1 MDPDIVAQRIIEY
14 GDGWIPLDGGHE
26 LEPTIDAIRKE
37 ADRAGRTLDE
47 FELTVGLGLM
57 GPITEARYREV
68 VEMGFSRVLFVLP
81 RRGRQADLET
91 LESFA
96 ELKRSFERG

>member
-1 MDPDIVAQRIIEY
+1 MVPDIVAQRIVEY

-47 FELTVGLGLM
+47 FELIRDMAGGGCWLFR
-57 GPITEARYREV
+57 EA
-68 VEMGFSRVLFVLP
+68 P
-81 RRGRQADLET
+81 
-91 LESFA
+91 A
-96 ELKRSFERG
+96 E